1 MSSDE
6 CWVLGLSLCMF
17 LIKSLITFYPFM
29 LTLGCNYSFHLDFEV
44 VLKLIIYSN
53 VIQVY
58 FPKIVF
64 LFSIDWPYRYS
75 WYQSLSLE
83 LELARIGSS
92 DLGGLCVCEGP
103 CRWISEFVWVF
114 LVTSW
119 FLFTI
124 DWLLIDCTVMNWPL
138 DCYCLTVVLLLFDCY
153 FVIDLLVYVA
163 N

>member
-17 LIKSLITFYPFM
+17 LNKSLATFNSYVDCWVAFTPFRM
-29 LTLGCNYSFHLDFEV
+29 DFEV
-44 VLKLIIYSN
+44 VLKLVIYSII
-53 VIQVY
+53 IQVI
-58 FPKIVF
+58 FQNS
-64 LFSIDWPYRYS
+64 FSKKDRYRYS

-103 CRWISEFVWVF
+103 CRWISEFVWVL

-119 FLFTI
+119 FLS
-124 DWLLIDCTVMNWPL
+124 LLIDYWLTALFWNWPL
-138 DCYCLTVVLLLFDCY
+138 DCYWLIVTVLLFGCY
-153 FVIDLLVYVA
+153 FVINLLVYVA

>member
-17 LIKSLITFYPFM
+17 LNKSLATFISYVDCWVAF
-29 LTLGCNYSFHLDFEV
+29 TLFTWI
-44 VLKLIIYSN
+44 LKL
-53 VIQVY
+53 
-58 FPKIVF
+58 FFKLVF
-64 LFSIDWPYRYS
+64 IHLLFKFIFRKSFSPFLKDCLYRHS

-103 CRWISEFVWVF
+103 CRWISESVWFF
-114 LVTSW
+114 LLLLW

-124 DWLLIDCTVMNWPL
+124 DWLYCSELASWLLLIDCCFVIVW
-138 DCYCLTVVLLLFDCY
+138 LLFCY
-153 FVIDLLVYVA
+153 WLACLCG
-163 N
+163 